1 MNSQKLL
8 EKLVSF
14 DTTSWKSNLELIDFI
29 RDYLSGFGVESRLIH
44 NEENTKANLLATL
57 GPEDVPGIILSGHTD
72 VVPVEGQ
79 DWSSDP
85 FTLRNGGERL
95 YGRGTCDMKG
105 FIACV
110 LAAVP
115 DYVGRGLKEPLHFA
129 FSYDEEVGCTGVSS
143 LIDVVKDMAVRP
155 RACIVGEPTNMKVVN
170 SHKGI
175 CHLLTKIHGR
185 ESHSSSTQGTN
196 AVMIAADMIH
206 HLSTIGE
213 ELKSREPLVDGFD
226 PPYTTVHVGRIK
238 GGFVANITPAYCEF
252 EWDYR
257 PLPGSDTGEVFD
269 RLEQYVTEKITPG
282 MKDGRVE
289 TEFLSRVL
297 PLTPKSGS
305 DAETLVL
312 ALAEQN
318 ELGVVSYATEAG
330 IFQQNG
336 GVPSVVC
343 GPGSIRE
350 AHKPDE
356 YIEKTELD
364 ACDHFLKRLGD
375 IICQS

>member
-1 MNSQKLL
+1 MNSQQIL

-14 DTTSWKSNLELIDFI
+14 DTTSWKSNLDLIDFI
-29 RDYLSGFGVESRLIH
+29 SDYLSGFGIKSRLIH
-44 NEENTKANLLATL
+44 NAEENKANLLATL
-57 GPEDVPGIILSGHTD
+57 GPDDLPGIILSGHTD

-85 FTLRNGGERL
+85 FTLRDGGDKL

-115 DYVGRGLKEPLHFA
+115 DYVARGLTEPLHLA

-175 CHLLTKIHGR
+175 CHLLTKIYGR

-196 AVMIAADMIH
+196 AVMLAADMIH
-206 HLSTIGE
+206 HLSAIGE
-213 ELKSREPLVDGFD
+213 EFKGRTPLVDGFD
-226 PPYTTVHVGRIK
+226 PPFTTVHVGRIK
-238 GGFVANITPAYCEF
+238 GGFAANITPAYCEF

-257 PLPGSDTGEVFD
+257 PLPGSDAGEVFD
-269 RLEQYVTEKITPG
+269 RLEQYIAEKIIPR

-289 TEFLSRVL
+289 TDFLSRVV
-297 PLTPKSGS
+297 PLTPQSGS

-330 IFQQNG
+330 LFQQNG

-343 GPGSIRE
+343 GPGSIGE

-375 IICQS
+375 IVCP